1 MCMCI
6 YCVYVQY
13 MNTYIYSY
21 MYIQTGIRGRA
32 VADRRPDGV
41 HISEFFSGR
50 VVLPMY
56 MHRYMHVYI

>member
-1 MCMCI
+1 
-6 YCVYVQY
+6 
-13 MNTYIYSY
+13 

-41 HISEFFSGR
+41 HISELFFSGR

-56 MHRYMHVYI
+56 MHRYRHVYI